1 MYSKHIQGFAKAFE
15 LQFQSREGNLE
26 YAWNTSWGVSTRMV
40 GGLIMTHSDDDG
52 LVTPPRVAPIQLV
65 IVPIFKT
72 DEEQSSVMESANEV
86 LRVLKANGIRAKL
99 DDRDSM
105 SPGAKFFDWEM
116 KGIPLRME

>member
-26 YAWNTSWGVSTRMV
+26 FAWNTSWGASTRMV

-72 DEEQSSVMESANEV
+72 DIEQTSVMQAAIQILAE
-86 LRVLKANGIRAKL
+86 LKSIGVRAKL

-105 SPGAKFFDWEM
+105 SPGAK
-116 KGIPLRME
+116 